1 MTSTAAQIVQAALL
15 SKTAEE
21 AADLQSSI
29 AMSLGGEKFRPLGD
43 RWGNFGILA
52 SGADYDLKLVEL
64 ITNMQDAVI
73 ERAALRRYGSREAA
87 SAALGSPQAAVKE
100 LLTPVDD
107 TAIPEVQFWESDP
120 PASKSHKLTVWFD
133 DRGIGMTNASVP
145 ATIFALGGSNKED
158 APYLQGAFGLGGE
171 LMYRNSEYVI
181 LVTRRDPALLRGND
195 EDLITVAVV
204 QWNAQTK
211 TQTAAYLVDRE
222 WERPGDDASP
232 WSCPASEYPS
242 FEPGTHIA
250 LISYGTAGLYRKRE
264 GDSRSFDTIVNTR
277 LFRPMLP
284 TRWRNFLA
292 RGDVRATT
300 LRGLRTRLDSTT
312 HDFAVEDGQLP
323 FVYLGQQYFL
333 QISYVVFAE
342 ASEAGNRRSFVAH
355 DHAVLF
361 TSNGQV
367 QTHWTPPEFKYKTNL
382 KKLDGRILV
391 EVNLDSLPV
400 EARTALVT
408 PDRAGT
414 VKSDIAAKLDDSVV
428 SFLNDWDSLLDENR
442 KVLNEQLRRTTSTS
456 TRGVTDQ
463 IRRAFTARGFGA
475 GAAMGGGQAGPGGD
489 RSSGGSGSRRK
500 PRPALTLLAD
510 PTKVSGPATLQLEVG
525 RTRGQHFTVNAT
537 DEFFRQ
543 QRGVLQVEAG
553 DGFPFDSVSDIVA
566 IGQPHNGYVRL
577 SFAVPDGYE
586 GIDFTMKLSLRGWS
600 RNSGGVGNDLEHT
613 FKVSLV
619 SELPGR
625 GTGRGSKA
633 TGSKGGDEESRGG
646 HAVLLWSEGTSRG
659 WRPTHVGEIERIPA
673 SSIANTHADYSDL
686 ASLGDAE
693 VDCITLNSEYQPLVK
708 YLSVRAEAISST
720 EQLRG
725 RFAVGVAVHMLVLA
739 EEETKISASDGVV
752 LDDHARQAAYR
763 AAARGV
769 LAVLP
774 EFDRLAQLTELEI

>member
-1 MTSTAAQIVQAALL
+1 MSNTASQIVQAALQA
-15 SKTAEE
+15 KTAEE

-29 AMSLGGEKFRPLGD
+29 AMALGGERFRPLGD

-73 ERAALRRYGSREAA
+73 ERAALRRYGSRE
-87 SAALGSPQAAVKE
+87 SAAAALESPQAAVKE
-100 LLTPVDD
+100 LLHPINDAD
-107 TAIPEVQFWESDP
+107 IPEVQFWESDP
-120 PASKSHKLTVWFD
+120 PASKSHKLTVFFD
-133 DRGIGMTNASVP
+133 DRGTGMTNASVP
-145 ATIFALGGSNKED
+145 TTIFALGGSNKED

-171 LMYRNSEYVI
+171 LMYRNSDYVI
-181 LVTRRDPALLRGND
+181 LVTRRDPSLLTNQE

-211 TQTAAYLVDRE
+211 TQTAAYLVDSD
-222 WERPGDDASP
+222 WERPGDEASP
-232 WSCPASEYPS
+232 WSCPASEYPA

-277 LFRPMLP
+277 LFRPMFP

-292 RGDVRATT
+292 RGDSRATT

-312 HDFAVEDGQLP
+312 HDFPVEDGELP
-323 FVYLGQQYFL
+323 FVYRGKQYFL
-333 QISYVVFAE
+333 EISYVVFAE
-342 ASEAGNRRSFVAH
+342 ANERGNRRSFVAH

-367 QTHWTPPEFKYKTNL
+367 QTHWTPSDFKQKTNL

-463 IRRAFTARGFGA
+463 IRRAFAARGFGL
-475 GAAMGGGQAGPGGD
+475 GGGNGGGQGGSGGD
-489 RSSGGSGSRRK
+489 RFSGGSGARRK
-500 PRPALTLLAD
+500 SRPPLTLLTD
-510 PTKVSGPATLQLEVG
+510 PTKIDGPATLRLEVG
-525 RTRGQHFTVNAT
+525 QTRGQHFTVNAI
-537 DEFFRQ
+537 DDFFRQ
-543 QRGVLQVEAG
+543 QRGELQIEAG
-553 DGFPFDSVSDIVA
+553 AEFPFESVSEVVA

-577 SFAVPDGYE
+577 SFAIPDGFE
-586 GIDFTMKLSLRGWS
+586 GISFDLKLSLRGWS
-600 RNSGGVGNDLEHT
+600 RSSGGVGKDLEHT
-613 FKVSLV
+613 FSVSLV
-619 SELPGR
+619 NELPGR
-625 GTGRGSKA
+625 GTGAGSKA
-633 TGSKGGDEESRGG
+633 TGSRGGNDDGRGG
-646 HAVLLWSEGTSRG
+646 HAVLLWSNEAGRG
-659 WRPTHVGEIERIPA
+659 WKPTHVGEIERIPA
-673 SSIANTHADYSDL
+673 SSIASLHSDYADL
-686 ASLGDAE
+686 ASLGDSE
-693 VDCITLNSEYQPLVK
+693 VDCITLNSEYQPLVN
-708 YLSVRAEAISST
+708 YLNARAEAISSL

-725 RFAVGVAVHMLVLA
+725 RFAVGVAVQMLVLA
-739 EEETKISASDGVV
+739 EEEAKFRGIQGPV
-752 LDDHARQAAYR
+752 LDERARQAAYR

-774 EFDRLAQLTELEI
+774 EFDRLAQLADVDI